1 MTKLL
6 KNIIRNIKEIGMWP
20 YTDEENDFL
29 STSQRQDDNDWDY
42 DTYGHGA

>member
-6 KNIIRNIKEIGMWP
+6 KNITQNTKEIGMWP

>member
-1 MTKLL
+1 KLL